1 MIEVSATDAFIF
13 VLGIVFGIIF
23 GYGMGKLIFS
33 QFFKKQEKAITFE
46 NVGKFEAIQ
55 QILNYILGFA
65 LGTASLSPQLGLIL
79 LLFWLGVQSY
89 LACKIFGFD
98 SLTQGLTYAFIDTG
112 SDLLM
117 GVVSGAGAATFTLVR
132 LTLSML

>member
-65 LGTASLSPQLGLIL
+65 LGTASISPQLGLIL
-79 LLFWLGVQSY
+79 LLIWLGVQAY
-89 LACKIFGFD
+89 LAYTIFAFD
-98 SLTQGLTYAFIDTG
+98 SLTQELTHAFIATG
-112 SDLLM
+112 PDLLM
-117 GVVSGAGAATFTLVR
+117 GVISGAGAATFTLVR